1 MVFTTKWKDPHPDHF
16 GPNRPRRVFNQAPQ
30 NNTQVVK
37 SIFKEPAYRV
47 LEEIKN
53 RPYFKWQ
60 TRWVVIPPD
69 EIRAYI
75 VSIIMT
81 KAT

>member
-1 MVFTTKWKDPHPDHF
+1 MLIISALTDQGEF
-16 GPNRPRRVFNQAPQ
+16 FNQAPQ

-37 SIFKEPAYRV
+37 SIFKKPAYRV
-47 LEEIKN
+47 LEKIKN

>member
-1 MVFTTKWKDPHPDHF
+1 MSL
-16 GPNRPRRVFNQAPQ
+16 RPSGKILILIVSALTDQGEFFNQAPQ

-47 LEEIKN
+47 LEKIKN